1 MPLLLLL
8 RGIVSVG
15 LMHRIGTIH
24 PMLSPGCSALFVC
37 ELGFHALSH
46 RGRRYTPTCLS
57 RFLLVLP
64 LVLVGYCLV
73 MMGCSPVILES
84 SAPTVLES
92 LRDAVP
98 LLPSIFLEPSFCL
111 CCSVIWKSVFSSL

>member
-1 MPLLLLL
+1 
-8 RGIVSVG
+8 
-15 LMHRIGTIH
+15 MHRIDTIH

-37 ELGFHALSH
+37 ELDFRALSP
-46 RGRRYTPTCLS
+46 RVRRYTPTCLS

-92 LRDAVP
+92 LRDAPDVP
-98 LLPSIFLEPSFCL
+98 LLPSIFPEPSFCL
-111 CCSVIWKSVFSSL
+111 CCSVIWKSLLGVFSSL